1 MEHKSFIHS
10 TEEWASILWMRTIK
24 STAKRNYSLLKNIN
38 TKIEASPT
46 NKNNNKSV
54 PSDEQRDDDRKT
66 GKTYVWCRWNR
77 PRPSPYVV
85 ICAHPH
91 NFRHVYRILVWC
103 LVCMFEQP
111 RIAVKT
117 VSHKI
122 AINWIHIKAAVQCS
136 GEGVKVQRAALYV
149 IKTSESNFGGWV
161 KRLKIFRHLNF
172 PSRLFRR
179 HIFSY
184 LPDDSLPSPFHSLL
198 CSIKPQ

>member
-10 TEEWASILWMRTIK
+10 TEEWASILWMCTIK

-122 AINWIHIKAAVQCS
+122 AINWIHIKAAVQWRG
-136 GEGVKVQRAALYV
+136 GESA
-149 IKTSESNFGGWV
+149 ESSIV
-161 KRLKIFRHLNF
+161 RHQNI
-172 PSRLFRR
+172 RVEFRR
-179 HIFSY
+179 MSETTENLSTFKLSLSTLSTTYIF
-184 LPDDSLPSPFHSLL
+184 LLARRLSPIPVS
-198 CSIKPQ
+198 